1 MTRPSSPYHA
11 PSHQANRSSLLGPS
25 KTLAAPARCCG
36 FTSRFVNLVLFIY
49 NYVFLVSGCLLV
61 AATQLYGRPEVSVY
75 LFGDRTHHLVTIVG
89 LLDEVVAIQLV
100 HYTMLTTGLVLVV
113 MSTINIVVALIT
125 SWSRSADYY
134 YYKRSKRG
142 KLLAA
147 EENLLNASTLESDI
161 SRVSN
166 WSTHTSSTVS
176 SSRSQQQRQQHQHAR
191 NSSPVSAGP
200 ERAHR
205 TQHFMSHCAS
215 SPLANCCH
223 IFLLVTLFT
232 LTLVVGVL
240 SIFIV
245 SPAPPHLSLHP
256 PRTAQSV
263 KQSDEDIFL
272 ATIRGQ
278 VNVHRLLTDRA
289 HLVESL
295 YEPYRCCG
303 WNSFDDYEHLDAGGG
318 GGGGRNKSRAV
329 PDACCKT
336 VLAGCG
342 GRKHPSNI
350 YYRGCAEPWARE
362 MRDYVLL
369 LAWLA
374 LSFAVVEL
382 VGLMFA
388 ICHYVQVVS
397 RVSPTTTTTTTRT

>member
-11 PSHQANRSSLLGPS
+11 PSHQANRSSLLAPNHKPPGP
-25 KTLAAPARCCG
+25 PRCCG

-61 AATQLYGRPEVSVY
+61 SATQLYGRPEVSVH
-75 LFGDRTHHLVTIVG
+75 LFGDRTHYLVTIVE

-100 HYTMLTTGLVLVV
+100 HYTMLATGLVLVV
-113 MSTINIVVALIT
+113 MSTINIVVSLIT

-134 YYKRSKRG
+134 YYKRSKG
-142 KLLAA
+142 KLLTA

-176 SSRSQQQRQQHQHAR
+176 STRSHTSRLPR
-191 NSSPVSAGP
+191 NVSPVSASASP
-200 ERAHR
+200 ERAHL
-205 TQHFMSHCAS
+205 TQHIMSHCAN

-240 SIFIV
+240 SLFIV

-256 PRTAQSV
+256 VRNSP
-263 KQSDEDIFL
+263 KQSKEDIFL
-272 ATIRGQ
+272 ATVRGQ
-278 VNVHRLLTDRA
+278 VNVRRLLTDRA
-289 HLVESL
+289 ELVESL
-295 YEPYRCCG
+295 YGPYRCCG
-303 WNSFDDYEHLDAGGG
+303 WNSFDDYERLDSGS
-318 GGGGRNKSRAV
+318 RNKSRPV

-336 VLAGCG
+336 VLTGCG
-342 GRKHPSNI
+342 ERKHPSNI
-350 YYRGCAEPWARE
+350 YYRGCYEPWARE

-374 LSFAVVEL
+374 LSFSVIEL
-382 VGLMFA
+382 IGLMFA

-397 RVSPTTTTTTTRT
+397 RVRPTT